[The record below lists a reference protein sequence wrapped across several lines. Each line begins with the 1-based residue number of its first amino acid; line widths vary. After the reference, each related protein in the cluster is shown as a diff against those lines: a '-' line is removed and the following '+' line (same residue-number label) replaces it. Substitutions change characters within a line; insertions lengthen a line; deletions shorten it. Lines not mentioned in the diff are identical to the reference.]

1 MNKPVSRSFKN
12 KNRNQQNRKTTTSPK
27 RKYPN
32 YTYLLEQI
40 DDPSIRRVESFER
53 RQIAQLGKATKTLFD
68 TKSPD
73 YIRFTYHTFDDK
85 ANQKPIAITH
95 TFKDLKSAR
104 LWVMRR
110 LESLYR
116 LDQKRRMRSV
126 RNAWRTLEYFNT
138 RLDNLSKG
146 LNQ

>member
-1 MNKPVSRSFKN
+1 MNSTKPVSRSFKN
-12 KNRNQQNRKTTTSPK
+12 KNRKPQKQNRPK
-27 RKYPN
+27 RQYPN
-32 YTYLLEQI
+32 YTYLLQAL

-68 TKSPD
+68 TKSPN

-85 ANQKPIAITH
+85 AATKPITITH
-95 TFKDLKSAR
+95 TFKDLKTAQ

-116 LDQKRRMRSV
+116 LDQKRRMKSV

>member
-12 KNRNQQNRKTTTSPK
+12 KNRKPQKQNRPK
-27 RKYPN
+27 RQHPN
-32 YTYLLEQI
+32 YTVLLEQI

-53 RQIAQLGKATKTLFD
+53 RQIAQLGSATKTLFD
-68 TKSPD
+68 TRTPD
-73 YIRFTYHTFDDK
+73 NIRFTYHTFKDK
-85 ANQKPIAITH
+85 ANTKPITITH
-95 TFKDLKSAR
+95 TFKDLKSAQ

-116 LDQKRRMRSV
+116 LDSQRRMKAV

-138 RLDNLSKG
+138 RLESLSRA
-146 LNQ
+146 LS

>member
-1 MNKPVSRSFKN
+1 MNQTKPVSRSFKN
-12 KNRNQQNRKTTTSPK
+12 KNRKPQKQNRPK
-27 RKYPN
+27 RQYPN
-32 YTYLLEQI
+32 YTQLLQAL

-68 TKSPD
+68 TRSAD
-73 YIRFTYHTFDDK
+73 NIRFTYYTFTDK
-85 ANQKPIAITH
+85 RSTKPVIIIH
-95 TFKDLKSAR
+95 TFKDLKSAQ

-116 LDQKRRMRSV
+116 LDSQRRMKVV

-138 RLDNLSKG
+138 RLENLSKG

>member
-1 MNKPVSRSFKN
+1 M
-12 KNRNQQNRKTTTSPK
+12 
-27 RKYPN
+27 
-32 YTYLLEQI
+32 LEKI
-40 DDPSIRRVESFER
+40 DDHSIRRSDSFER
-53 RQIAQLGKATKTLFD
+53 RQIAQLGKAIKTLFD
-68 TKSPD
+68 TRTPD
-73 YIRFTYHTFDDK
+73 NIRFTYHTFKDK
-85 ANQKPIAITH
+85 EATKPIVITH
-95 TFKDLKSAR
+95 TFKDLKSAQ

-116 LDQKRRMRSV
+116 LDQKRRMKAV

>member
-12 KNRNQQNRKTTTSPK
+12 KNRKPQKQNRPK
-27 RKYPN
+27 RQYPN
-32 YTYLLEQI
+32 YTQLLQAL

-53 RQIAQLGKATKTLFD
+53 RQIAQLGKATKTQFD
-68 TKSPD
+68 TRTPD
-73 YIRFTYHTFDDK
+73 NIRFTYHTFKDK
-85 ANQKPIAITH
+85 DNTKPIVITH
-95 TFKDLKSAR
+95 AFKDLKSAQ

-116 LDQKRRMRSV
+116 LDSQRRMKAV

-138 RLDNLSKG
+138 RLENLSKT
-146 LNQ
+146 LS

>member
-1 MNKPVSRSFKN
+1 MNSTKPISRSFKN
-12 KNRNQQNRKTTTSPK
+12 RKPQKQNRPK
-27 RKYPN
+27 RQYPN
-32 YTYLLEQI
+32 YTQLLEKI
-40 DDPSIRRVESFER
+40 DDHSIRRSDSFER

-68 TKSPD
+68 TRSAD
-73 YIRFTYHTFDDK
+73 NIRFTYHTFKDK
-85 ANQKPIAITH
+85 EATKPIVITH
-95 TFKDLKSAR
+95 TFKDLKSAQ

-138 RLDNLSKG
+138 RLENLSKG

>member
-12 KNRNQQNRKTTTSPK
+12 KNRKPQKQNRPK
-27 RKYPN
+27 RQYPN
-32 YTYLLEQI
+32 YTQLLQAL

-68 TKSPD
+68 TRSAD
-73 YIRFTYHTFDDK
+73 NIRFTYHTFKDK
-85 ANQKPIAITH
+85 DNTKPVVITY
-95 TFKDLKSAR
+95 TFKDLKSAK
-104 LWVMRR
+104 LWVTRR

-116 LDQKRRMRSV
+116 LDSQRRMKAV

-138 RLDNLSKG
+138 RLDNLSKT
-146 LNQ
+146 LS

>member
-1 MNKPVSRSFKN
+1 MNSTKPISRSFKN
-12 KNRNQQNRKTTTSPK
+12 RKPQKQNRPK
-27 RKYPN
+27 RQYPN
-32 YTYLLEQI
+32 YTQLLQAL
-40 DDPSIRRVESFER
+40 DDHSIRRSDSFER

-68 TKSPD
+68 TRTPD
-73 YIRFTYHTFDDK
+73 NIRFTYYTFKDK
-85 ANQKPIAITH
+85 EATKPIVITH

-116 LDQKRRMRSV
+116 LDSQRRMKAV
-126 RNAWRTLEYFNT
+126 RNAWRTLEYFNA
-138 RLDNLSKG
+138 RLENLSKG

>member
-12 KNRNQQNRKTTTSPK
+12 RKSQKQNRPK
-27 RKYPN
+27 RQYPN
-32 YTYLLEQI
+32 YTYLLEQY

-53 RQIAQLGKATKTLFD
+53 RQIAQIGQATKTLFD
-68 TKSPD
+68 TRTPD
-73 YIRFTYHTFDDK
+73 NIRFTYHTFKDK
-85 ANQKPIAITH
+85 ATTKPIKITH
-95 TFKDLKSAR
+95 TFTDLKSAK

-116 LDQKRRMRSV
+116 LDSQRRMKAV

-138 RLDNLSKG
+138 RLENLSKT
-146 LNQ
+146 LS

>member
-1 MNKPVSRSFKN
+1 MNQTKPVSRSFKN
-12 KNRNQQNRKTTTSPK
+12 RNNRKNAKQSK
-27 RKYPN
+27 RQYPN
-32 YTYLLEQI
+32 YTYLLEKI

-68 TKSPD
+68 TRSAD
-73 YIRFTYHTFDDK
+73 NIRFTYHTFSDK
-85 ANQKPIAITH
+85 ANTKPVIITH
-95 TFKDLKSAR
+95 TFKDLKSAQ

-116 LDQKRRMRSV
+116 LDSQRRMKAV

>member
-1 MNKPVSRSFKN
+1 MNSTKPVSRSFKN
-12 KNRNQQNRKTTTSPK
+12 RNNRKKTNKQPK
-27 RKYPN
+27 RKYPD
-32 YTYLLEQI
+32 YTQLLQAL
-40 DDPSIRRVESFER
+40 DDHSIRRVESFER

-68 TKSPD
+68 TRSAD
-73 YIRFTYHTFDDK
+73 NVRFTYHTFKDK
-85 ANQKPIAITH
+85 EATKPIVITH

-116 LDQKRRMRSV
+116 LDSQRRMKAV

>member
-12 KNRNQQNRKTTTSPK
+12 KNRNQQNRNQQKPK
-27 RKYPN
+27 RQYPN

-68 TKSPD
+68 TRTPD
-73 YIRFTYHTFDDK
+73 NIRFTYHTFKDK
-85 ANQKPIAITH
+85 ANTKPITITH
-95 TFKDLKSAR
+95 TFKDLKSAQ

-116 LDQKRRMRSV
+116 LDSQRRMKAV

>member
-12 KNRNQQNRKTTTSPK
+12 RKQQKQNRPK
-27 RKYPN
+27 RQYPN
-32 YTYLLEQI
+32 YTQLLEKI
-40 DDPSIRRVESFER
+40 DDHSIRRSDSFER

-68 TKSPD
+68 TRTPD
-73 YIRFTYHTFDDK
+73 NIRFTYHTFKDK
-85 ANQKPIAITH
+85 EATKPIVITH
-95 TFKDLKSAR
+95 TFKDLKSAQ

-116 LDQKRRMRSV
+116 LDSQRRMKAV

-138 RLDNLSKG
+138 RLENLSKT
-146 LNQ
+146 LS

>member
-1 MNKPVSRSFKN
+1 MNNQSKPVSRSFKN
-12 KNRNQQNRKTTTSPK
+12 RKPQKQNRPK
-27 RKYPN
+27 RQYPN
-32 YTYLLEQI
+32 YTQLLQAL

-68 TKSPD
+68 T
-73 YIRFTYHTFDDK
+73 RT
-85 ANQKPIAITH
+85 TH
-95 TFKDLKSAR
+95 TFKDLKSAQ

-116 LDQKRRMRSV
+116 LDSQRRMKAV

-138 RLDNLSKG
+138 RLENLSKG

>member
-1 MNKPVSRSFKN
+1 MNQTKPVSRSFKN
-12 KNRNQQNRKTTTSPK
+12 RNNRKNAKQSK
-27 RKYPN
+27 RQYPN
-32 YTYLLEQI
+32 YTYLLEKI

-68 TKSPD
+68 TRSAD
-73 YIRFTYHTFDDK
+73 NIRFTYHTFSDK
-85 ANQKPIAITH
+85 ANTKPVIITH
-95 TFKDLKSAR
+95 TFKDLKSAQ

-116 LDQKRRMRSV
+116 LDSQRRMNAV